1 MYGVA
6 SSDSV
11 LGPARNYNGLSLSQG
26 HVGAMS
32 WYVIV
37 EFSDHFQAY
46 LKFFFLQSVKKKL
59 HHIHQNPAYWYSKV
73 DIK

>member
-1 MYGVA
+1 MYLT
-6 SSDSV
+6 V

-46 LKFFFLQSVKKKL
+46 HNFFFLQSATFFYTIYTKTL
-59 HHIHQNPAYWYSKV
+59 CTGTQR
-73 DIK
+73 

>member
-1 MYGVA
+1 MVKQVLT
-6 SSDSV
+6 V

-32 WYVIV
+32 WYMIV

-46 LKFFFLQSVKKKL
+46 LNFFLAVS
-59 HHIHQNPAYWYSKV
+59 
-73 DIK
+73 

>member
-1 MYGVA
+1 MVLQVRT
-6 SSDSV
+6 V

-26 HVGAMS
+26 YVGAMS

-46 LKFFFLQSVKKKL
+46 LNFFSCSQLKL
-59 HHIHQNPAYWYSKV
+59 IYAIHTIYSKI

>member
-1 MYGVA
+1 MVKQVLA
-6 SSDSV
+6 V
-11 LGPARNYNGLSLSQG
+11 LGTARNYNGLSLSQG

-46 LKFFFLQSVKKKL
+46 HNFFSLRSEIFFL
-59 HHIHQNPAYWYSKV
+59 HHMYTSKPCV
-73 DIK
+73 LVLKGRH

>member
-6 SSDSV
+6 SSD
-11 LGPARNYNGLSLSQG
+11 RNYNGLSLSQG

-32 WYVIV
+32 WYMIV
-37 EFSDHFQAY
+37 EFSDHFQANLNFFSCSQ
-46 LKFFFLQSVKKKL
+46 LKIFL
-59 HHIHQNPAYWYSKV
+59 HHIHTIYSKV